1 MDRKSRWGVV
11 LVLLSAFAGTAAGTL
26 YAPTIPLHAMEL
38 GAPSWIV
45 TALPMGLPSIIGLVI
60 LLPVGIL
67 ADRTGRRKDIV
78 LAAMAITV
86 FANLGLALSGSWI
99 ALSIWRIFS
108 GLPFAFM
115 SVYVVLVSFLF
126 PEQRR
131 GSAVALA
138 AGSAMLG
145 MGGSQALSGYLVKV
159 LGGPVGLYYLASAL
173 AVLAILFLL
182 PARIPV
188 IKSPTGISGKD
199 IGGVIGHRAILYA
212 GITLMIYLIGWQAIY
227 GSFSYVLVDFL
238 NTPVELQAVFFAV
251 VSVMLGLGTFI
262 WGPVIDKFGAKKAL
276 IIALMISAAAT
287 FAMLP
292 LLGSMWAYVLLFWL
306 ATLGGVCGSPG
317 ASVIATRSVKP
328 ELATIGINTMFIFV
342 MLPGIIGG
350 FLAGPLIAGIGLFG
364 MILVAAILELIGA
377 GMLFGI
383 PDRKAESLPAP
394 VGV

>member
-1 MDRKSRWGVV
+1 MNKKSIWGIV
-11 LVLLSAFAGTAAGTL
+11 LVLLSAFVGASSGTL
-26 YAPTIPLHAMEL
+26 YAPTIPLHAVKL

-45 TALPMGLPSIIGLVI
+45 TALPMGLPSIIGLII

-67 ADRTGRRKDIV
+67 ADRTGRRKDII
-78 LAAMAITV
+78 LIAMAVTV
-86 FANLGLALSGSWI
+86 VANLGLALSNSWV

-115 SVYVVLVSFLF
+115 SVYVVLVSFMF
-126 PEQRR
+126 SEKRR

-138 AGSAMLG
+138 AGSSMLG

-159 LGGPVGLYYLASAL
+159 LGGNIGLYYLAAGL

-182 PARIPV
+182 PAKIPIV
-188 IKSPTGISGKD
+188 KSPTGISGKD
-199 IGGVIGHRAILYA
+199 IRQVIGHKAILYT
-212 GITLMIYLIGWQAIY
+212 GITLMIYLIGWQSIY
-227 GSFSYVLVDFL
+227 GSFSFVLVDFL
-238 NTPVELQAVFFAV
+238 GTPVELQAVFFAV

-262 WGPVIDKFGAKKAL
+262 WGPVIDKLGAKKTLFVAL
-276 IIALMISAAAT
+276 FISAAAT

-292 LLGSMWAYVLLFWL
+292 LLESMWAYVLLFWL

-317 ASVIATRSVKP
+317 ASVVATKSVKP
-328 ELATIGINTMFIFV
+328 ELSTIGLNTMFLFV

-364 MILVAAILELIGA
+364 MILVAAIFELIGT
-377 GMLFGI
+377 GMLFGV
-383 PDRKAESLPAP
+383 PD
-394 VGV
+394 V